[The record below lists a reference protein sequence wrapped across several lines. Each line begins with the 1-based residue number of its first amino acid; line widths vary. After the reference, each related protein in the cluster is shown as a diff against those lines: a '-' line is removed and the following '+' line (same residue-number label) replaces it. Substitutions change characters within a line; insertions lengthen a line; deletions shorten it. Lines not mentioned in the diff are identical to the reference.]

1 MFRRHL
7 SECQMPPKRT
17 KRPRGSGVGGVGGV
31 GGREHELAGT
41 GATTDG
47 LDGTGATRT
56 GRPGGTAGTGA
67 TVHRR
72 AARSRV
78 QEGEGN
84 EGNEG
89 NEGDEDTV
97 RLFCASTG
105 APPDMARIFMARAS
119 ASGSGQCLNRAVD
132 LFFDAEG
139 DDERSRGA
147 PPPLTLRG
155 EQDAEFEEALRADRE
170 RERERERAR
179 EAAEGERQ
187 RAREAADRERE
198 AEERERREEDEVRC
212 RKAAALPVEPAPD
225 PSGAQV
231 TLLLRD
237 VREGGRV
244 VRRFE
249 SDAALQTAFDV
260 LDVTL
265 GKRPGSYALVD
276 PFPRRVFRDGTPGSL
291 ADHGV
296 RGTCTLYVE
305 ATHT

>member
-1 MFRRHL
+1 
-7 SECQMPPKRT
+7 MPPKRT
-17 KRPRGSGVGGVGGV
+17 KRPRGSGVGG
-31 GGREHELAGT
+31 REHEPAGTSVTTDGTAGT
-41 GATTDG
+41 GATT
-47 LDGTGATRT
+47 T
-56 GRPGGTAGTGA
+56 GRPGGTDRTSA

-78 QEGEGN
+78 QEEEGN
-84 EGNEG
+84 EGGNEG
-89 NEGDEDTV
+89 GNDDGDEDTV

-105 APPDMARIFMARAS
+105 APPDTARIFMARAS

-170 RERERERAR
+170 RERAREAEERERERAREAEERERERAR
-179 EAAEGERQ
+179 EAA
-187 RAREAADRERE
+187 DRVRE

-305 ATHT
+305 AMHA